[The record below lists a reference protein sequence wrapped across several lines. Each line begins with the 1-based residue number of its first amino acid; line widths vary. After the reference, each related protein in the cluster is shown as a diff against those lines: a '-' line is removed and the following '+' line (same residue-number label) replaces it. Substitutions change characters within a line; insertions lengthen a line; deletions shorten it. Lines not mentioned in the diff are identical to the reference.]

1 MSGFP
6 RWLKVAI
13 PAAIVVIAVGVIAVG
28 VIGIVAATTRT
39 TTSSVEQFTEPA
51 PPVSVSD
58 PLSSVPPVS
67 GGTLTARIELTA
79 HTLAAGSTMP
89 ATVIVENSGAG
100 FQVSTCGDYFVVV
113 LANKSVPQS
122 GPPQPQCLEA
132 MTIPNGTS
140 SYPITISASHTLC
153 EEISGKGFPCLPGGG
168 MPPLP
173 PGEYRTILVEASSPP
188 VPISVDPVVVTVT

>member
-1 MSGFP
+1 MSGLP
-6 RWLKVAI
+6 RWLIIAI
-13 PAAIVVIAVGVIAVG
+13 PAAIVVIAVGVI
-28 VIGIVAATTRT
+28 GIVDATTRT
-39 TTSSVEQFTEPA
+39 TTSSVTQFTESAPA
-51 PPVSVSD
+51 VSD
-58 PLSSVPPVS
+58 SLSTVPPVS

-89 ATVIVENSGAG
+89 ATVIVENSGAE
-100 FQVSTCGDYFVVV
+100 FQVSTCGDYFAVV

-122 GPPQPQCLEA
+122 GPPRPQCLEA

-153 EEISGKGFPCLPGGG
+153 DEISGKGYPCLPDGG

-188 VPISVDPVVVTVT
+188 VPISVDPVVVTVN